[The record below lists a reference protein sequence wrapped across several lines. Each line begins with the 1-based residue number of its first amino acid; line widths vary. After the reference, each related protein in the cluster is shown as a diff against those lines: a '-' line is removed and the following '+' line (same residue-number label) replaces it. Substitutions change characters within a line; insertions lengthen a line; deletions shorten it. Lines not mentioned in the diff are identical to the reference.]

1 VAYPRRLLQEGEEV
15 VLDLHPHWRRIFFP
29 VLSVPVVVAL
39 AAFAAAE
46 LPDRSWRGNA
56 RWGLLAL
63 AVVILLFTFVRP
75 WLRWITTSYVVTT
88 HRVVLR
94 DGVLARSGR
103 DIPLSRINDVTF
115 EHSVIE
121 RLLRS
126 GTLLVESAGER
137 GQVTLADVPRVEN
150 VQRTLYQLVEKDDLR
165 RRGYRDDRD
174 DRDDRDGR
182 DDGDDRDAP
191 VRRAGR
197 DDRAEGAEGWA
208 GPAGGPR

>member
-1 VAYPRRLLQEGEEV
+1 MPSSAVAYPRRLLQEDEEV

-46 LPDRSWRGNA
+46 MPDHSWRGNV
-56 RWGLLAL
+56 RWGLAAL
-63 AVVILLFTFVRP
+63 AAVILIFTFVRP

-115 EHSVIE
+115 EHNVVE
-121 RLLRS
+121 RVLRS

-137 GQVTLADVPRVEN
+137 GQVTLADVPRVES
-150 VQRTLYQLVEKDDLR
+150 VQRTLYRLVEEDDQR
-165 RRGYRDDRD
+165 RRGVRG

-182 DDGDDRDAP
+182 NDRDEDSDERDASADDAP
-191 VRRAGR
+191 TR
-197 DDRAEGAEGWA
+197 
-208 GPAGGPR
+208 

>member
-56 RWGLLAL
+56 RWGLLAV
-63 AVVILLFTFVRP
+63 AIVILLFTFVRP

-94 DGVLARSGR
+94 DGILARSGR

-115 EHSVIE
+115 EHGVLE

-150 VQRTLYQLVEKDDLR
+150 VQRTLYKLVEQDDLR
-165 RRGYRDDRD
+165 RRGYRDDREHPDAQNEDAD
-174 DRDDRDGR
+174 DRDDSVD
-182 DDGDDRDAP
+182 
-191 VRRAGR
+191 
-197 DDRAEGAEGWA
+197 
-208 GPAGGPR
+208 PRQ

>member
-1 VAYPRRLLQEGEEV
+1 VAYPQRLLQEDEEV

-39 AAFAAAE
+39 AAFAAAK
-46 LPDRSWRGNA
+46 LPDHSWRPNA
-56 RWGLLAL
+56 RYGIV
-63 AVVILLFTFVRP
+63 AVAFVILLFTFVRP

-115 EHSVIE
+115 EHGVIE

-137 GQVTLADVPRVEN
+137 GQVTLADVPHVEN
-150 VQRTLYQLVEKDDLR
+150 VQRTLYKLVEQDDQR
-165 RRGYRDDRD
+165 RRGFRDDRNDD
-174 DRDDRDGR
+174 DRDR
-182 DDGDDRDAP
+182 DDED
-191 VRRAGR
+191 
-197 DDRAEGAEGWA
+197 
-208 GPAGGPR
+208 AGGRSASADEAR

>member
-39 AAFAAAE
+39 AVFAAAE
-46 LPDRSWRGNA
+46 LPDHSWRGNA
-56 RWGLLAL
+56 RWGVA
-63 AVVILLFTFVRP
+63 AVAFVILLFTFVRP
-75 WLRWITTSYVVTT
+75 WLRWITTSYVITS

-115 EHSVIE
+115 DHSVIE
-121 RLLRS
+121 RVLRS

-137 GQVTLADVPRVEN
+137 GQVTLADVPQVEN
-150 VQRTLYQLVEKDDLR
+150 TQRTLYRLIEQDDQR

-174 DRDDRDGR
+174 DG
-182 DDGDDRDAP
+182 DDGDDRDAD
-191 VRRAGR
+191 
-197 DDRAEGAEGWA
+197 DDRDLHDEDASTDDAS
-208 GPAGGPR
+208 RR

>member
-1 VAYPRRLLQEGEEV
+1 MAYPRRLLQQDEEV

-46 LPDRSWRGNA
+46 LPNRSWRGNA

-63 AVVILLFTFVRP
+63 AIVILIFTFLRP

-94 DGVLARSGR
+94 DGVLSRSGR

-115 EHSVIE
+115 EHNIVE
-121 RLLRS
+121 RVLRS

-137 GQVTLADVPRVEN
+137 GQVTLADVPRVED
-150 VQRTLYQLVEKDDLR
+150 VQRTLYRLVERDDLR
-165 RRGYRDDRD
+165 RRGYRDDRGHGD
-174 DRDDRDGR
+174 ELDQREGDA
-182 DDGDDRDAP
+182 DGDGSGEDAP
-191 VRRAGR
+191 HR
-197 DDRAEGAEGWA
+197 
-208 GPAGGPR
+208 

>member
-1 VAYPRRLLQEGEEV
+1 MPSSAVAYPRRLLQEDEEV

-39 AAFAAAE
+39 AAFAAAK
-46 LPDRSWRGNA
+46 LPDNSWRANG
-56 RWGLLAL
+56 RWALLAL
-63 AVVILLFTFVRP
+63 AAVILFFTFVRP
-75 WLRWITTSYVVTT
+75 WLRWINTNYVVTT

-115 EHSVIE
+115 EHNLIE

-137 GQVTLADVPRVEN
+137 GQVTLTDVPRVES
-150 VQRTLYQLVEKDDLR
+150 VQHTLYRLVEKDDRR
-165 RRGYRDDRD
+165 RRGHRDELDTGD
-174 DRDDRDGR
+174 ERDGR
-182 DDGDDRDAP
+182 NERDIQDEDVDGHQASADD
-191 VRRAGR
+191 
-197 DDRAEGAEGWA
+197 
-208 GPAGGPR
+208 PAKF